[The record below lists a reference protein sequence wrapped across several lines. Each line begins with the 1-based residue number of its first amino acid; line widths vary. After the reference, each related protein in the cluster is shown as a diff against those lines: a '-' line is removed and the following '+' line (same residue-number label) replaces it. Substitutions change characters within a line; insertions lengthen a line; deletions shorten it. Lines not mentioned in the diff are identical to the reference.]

1 MIRCNFNDL
10 KVFRNNLGKLTNTEY
25 DRLAEECCNE
35 IAARLL
41 RMTKHACGYRTFK
54 TLVENGSC

>member
-10 KVFRNNLGKLTNTEY
+10 KVFRDNLDKLTNAEY
-25 DRLAEECCNE
+25 DRLAKECCNE

-41 RMTKHACGYRTFK
+41 RMTQKNTPVATGT
-54 TLVENGSC
+54 